1 MKTVSIVQPR
11 LIKFKSPLVRWGFFF
26 MVGIYKGMKDSI
38 KSVLRKYITEQKVN
52 WIKEHCNNSFSEKSE
67 RMFCYAATKAIKDDY
82 SLQEDL
88 NKSLKKFIEI
98 NRDTINNLRM
108 ETLTQ
113 ESQTAIDGLNE
124 LKWVNTHGKEL
135 CPNIKFNILKIYNN
149 LMNGIYVFYADPT
162 TGEYHPIN
170 RLDTN
175 YSALAVM
182 ITEYYRDLGV
192 IEDLQTKGVR
202 YEKGWEKPVEHLVK
216 FVIYP
221 SVFHPNNSNIDVLKK
236 INVDQKPLKYI
247 YEKLLK
253 NLDSKISKKTYQ
265 VLSNVREAGFETE
278 RNFISQLEK
287 YGITY
292 KNFGKDYGFVDRFL
306 GIDLFIKLNDGWYPT
321 QVKST
326 EREQTL
332 ITKLGCEGAIV
343 VYPDDNGN
351 FWVGNISFER
361 FFCKMNK
368 VCKEKDEETPEDFEF

>member
-1 MKTVSIVQPR
+1 
-11 LIKFKSPLVRWGFFF
+11 

-98 NRDTINNLRM
+98 YRDTINNLRM

-135 CPNIKFNILKIYNN
+135 CPNIKYNILKIYNN
-149 LMNGIYVFYADPT
+149 LINGVYVFYADPT

-221 SVFHPNNSNIDVLKK
+221 SIFHPNNSNIDVLKK

-278 RNFISQLEK
+278 RKFIRQLEK

-321 QVKST
+321 QVKSS

-332 ITKLGCEGAIV
+332 ITNLKCEGAIV
-343 VYPDDNGN
+343 VYPDDSGN

-368 VCKEKDEETPEDFEF
+368 VCKEKDEETPEEFQF

>member
-1 MKTVSIVQPR
+1 MKNIIRSV
-11 LIKFKSPLVRWGFFF
+11 IK
-26 MVGIYKGMKDSI
+26 
-38 KSVLRKYITEQKVN
+38 KYITEERVN
-52 WIKEHCNNSFSEKSE
+52 WIKEHCDNSFSKKSE
-67 RMFCYAATKAIKDDY
+67 RMFCYSATKVIKDTF
-82 SLQEDL
+82 SLQKDL
-88 NKSLKKFIEI
+88 NKFLKKFIEI

-124 LKWVNTHGKEL
+124 LKWVNKHGKEL
-135 CPNIKFNILKIYNN
+135 CPNIKSNIIDIYNN
-149 LMNGIYVFYADPT
+149 LMGGVYVFYADPT

-182 ITEYYRDLGV
+182 ITEYYVDIGAIKNL
-192 IEDLQTKGVR
+192 EDKNVR
-202 YEKGWEKPVEHLVK
+202 YEKEWEKLAEYLVK

-221 SVFHPNNSNIDVLKK
+221 LVFHPNNSDIKILKGLE
-236 INVDQKPLKYI
+236 VDNKPLAFI
-247 YEKLLK
+247 YDKLLN

-278 RNFISQLEK
+278 RKFVSQLEK

-292 KNFGKDYGFVDRFL
+292 QNFGKDYGFVDRFL
-306 GIDLFIKLNDGWYPT
+306 GIDLFVKLNDGWYPV
-321 QVKST
+321 QVKSS

-332 ITKLGCEGAIV
+332 ITKLECEGAIV
-343 VYPDDNGN
+343 VYPDKNGN

-368 VCKEKDEETPEDFEF
+368 VCKEKDEETPEDLF

>member
-1 MKTVSIVQPR
+1 
-11 LIKFKSPLVRWGFFF
+11 
-26 MVGIYKGMKDSI
+26 MVGIYNDMKDSI
-38 KSVLRKYITEQKVN
+38 RSVIKKYITEERIN
-52 WIKEHCNNSFSEKSE
+52 WIKEHCDNSFSVKSE
-67 RMFCYAATKAIKDDY
+67 RMFCYAATKTIKNDY

-88 NKSLKKFIEI
+88 QKSLKKFIEI
-98 NRDTINNLRM
+98 NRETINEIRM

-135 CPNIKFNILKIYNN
+135 CPNIKYNILKIYNN
-149 LMNGIYVFYADPT
+149 LINGVYVFYADPT

-192 IEDLQTKGVR
+192 IDDLQLKGVR
-202 YEKGWEKPVEHLVK
+202 YEKGWEKIAEYLVK

-221 SVFHPNNSNIDVLKK
+221 SIYHPNNSDIDVLKK

-265 VLSNVREAGFETE
+265 ILSNVREAGFETE
-278 RNFISQLEK
+278 RKFINQLEK

-321 QVKST
+321 QVKSS

-332 ITKLGCEGAIV
+332 ITNLKCEGAIV

-368 VCKEKDEETPEDFEF
+368 VCKEKDKETPEDFEF

>member
-1 MKTVSIVQPR
+1 
-11 LIKFKSPLVRWGFFF
+11 
-26 MVGIYKGMKDSI
+26 VGIYKGMKDSI
-38 KSVLRKYITEQKVN
+38 RSVIKKYITEERVN
-52 WIKEHCNNSFSEKSE
+52 WIKEHCNNSFSVKSE
-67 RMFCYAATKAIKDDY
+67 RMFCYSATKTIKNNY
-82 SLQEDL
+82 TLQEDL
-88 NKSLKKFIEI
+88 QKSLKKFIEI

-113 ESQTAIDGLNE
+113 ASQTAVDGLEE
-124 LKWVNTHGKEL
+124 LRWVNTHGKEL
-135 CPNIKFNILKIYNN
+135 CPNIKSNIIKIYKN
-149 LMNGIYVFYADPT
+149 LTDGVYVYYADPT
-162 TGEYHPIN
+162 TGEYHHIN

-192 IEDLQTKGVR
+192 IEDLQIEGVR
-202 YEKGWEKPVEHLVK
+202 YEKGWETVAEYLVK

-221 SVFHPNNSNIDVLKK
+221 SIYHPNNSDIDVLKK

-247 YEKLLK
+247 YEKLLN
-253 NLDSKISKKTYQ
+253 NLNSEISKKTYQ

-278 RNFISQLEK
+278 RKFILQLEK
-287 YGITY
+287 YGIIY

-321 QVKST
+321 QVKSS

-332 ITKLGCEGAIV
+332 ITNLRCDGAIV
-343 VYPDDNGN
+343 VYPDDSGH

-368 VCKEKDEETPEDFEF
+368 VCQEKDEETPEYFEF